1 VDGLC
6 HLRLVELCDV
16 RLVFV
21 NVQFVCL
28 CDVDFVFVNVQ
39 FGGCVT

>member
-1 VDGLC
+1 
-6 HLRLVELCDV
+6 V
-16 RLVFV
+16 RFVFV

-28 CDVDFVFVNVQ
+28 YDVDFVSVNVQ